1 MRMRTCV
8 SLMPVLAVV
17 AGCTRESAL
26 VMRADRSEP
35 RAEVKQLD
43 LSGNALVKID
53 AQPEQGFKFPYYLFI
68 PEVVDRQN
76 AVHLLVEP
84 NNTGTSSDDFEVHR
98 KKAESLANGSYANR
112 MAKRLKVPLLVP
124 VFPRSRSDWRIYT
137 HSLDRDTLEI
147 REGLLRRIDL
157 QLMAMI
163 RHAQGLLRG
172 SGFKVESRVFMHGF
186 SASGSFA
193 NRFAFLHPK
202 AVKAVASGG
211 VNGIPTLPV
220 KRWNGH
226 DLPFPIGI
234 ADLEELAGAPFDEE
248 AYRQVPQYI
257 YMGYLDRND
266 TVPSRDAWDESEAAL
281 IQEAVAAT
289 MMPDRWEVS
298 QSIYRDQKLPVQCV
312 TYNGTHHTIK
322 EEMLEDLVEFF
333 QANSGDE
340 FVRIDPH
347 SYPFVEHREIREAHV
362 NGLYWGDDN
371 RLPDFIRGQL
381 GGKGTFLI
389 GIEEWMADHGH
400 RQLRLFVDNAGFNFV
415 LKASGCDDI
424 VIDQDNF
431 GGDCNSVD
439 DGFQAFFVRLNTDQ
453 LMALAPGLAY
463 SLHSVKQSETYFW
476 TVREGVT
483 LMGPSSGP

>member
-8 SLMPVLAVV
+8 SLMLVLGVV
-17 AGCTRESAL
+17 TGCTRESAV
-26 VMRADRSEP
+26 VMQVDGSEP
-35 RAEVKQLD
+35 RAEVQQLD
-43 LSGNALVKID
+43 LSGNDLVKID
-53 AQPEQGFKFPYYLFI
+53 AQPGQGFNFPYYLFI
-68 PEVVDRQN
+68 PESVDREK
-76 AVHLLVEP
+76 AVHLFVEP
-84 NNTGTSSDDFEVHR
+84 NNTGTGSDDFEVHR
-98 KKAESLANGSYANR
+98 KKAESLAEGSYANR

-124 VFPRSRSDWRIYT
+124 VFPRSRSNWRTYT

-147 REGLLRRIDL
+147 KRGQLCRIDL
-157 QLMAMI
+157 QLVAMI
-163 RHAQGLLRG
+163 GHAQKLLRAG
-172 SGFKVESRVFMHGF
+172 GFKVKSRVFMHGF
-186 SASGSFA
+186 SASGNFA

-202 AVKAVASGG
+202 VLKAVASGG

-266 TVPSRDAWDESEAAL
+266 TVPSRDAWGESEAAL

-298 QSIYRDQKLPVQCV
+298 QSVYRDQKLPVQCV

-322 EEMLEDLVEFF
+322 KEMLEDLVEFF

-362 NGLYWGDDN
+362 NGLYWEDDD
-371 RLPDFIRGQL
+371 RLPDFIRGKL
-381 GGKGTFLI
+381 GERVTFLI
-389 GIEEWMADHGH
+389 GIEEWMAGHGH
-400 RQLRLFVDNAGFNFV
+400 RQLRRLVENAGFNFV
-415 LKASGCDDI
+415 LKAGGGDDI
-424 VIDQDNF
+424 LIDQENF
-431 GGDCNSVD
+431 GGNCSS
-439 DGFQAFFVRLNTDQ
+439 GGGEFQAFYVHLDTGQ
-453 LMALAPGLAY
+453 LLALVPGLAY
-463 SLHSVKQSETYFW
+463 SLHPVNQSETYFW

-483 LMGPSSGP
+483 LKRPTSGL